1 MSTKTAMSNQPNS
14 KSINGKNLVLL
25 NKSATLKKIKKH
37 WQLHLLIFIPLVFL
51 ITFKY
56 VPMAGVVIAFKDYS
70 VVKGIAGSDW
80 VGLKY
85 FEYFFNSPNFAL
97 LIKNTLGL
105 SIYGLIVGFI
115 CPIILALA
123 LNEVQ
128 NARFKKFAQTLTY
141 APYFISTVIMVSII
155 ILFLS
160 PSAGLLNNILGL
172 FGIEANNFLG
182 NPSYFKSIYVWSDVW
197 QNAGY
202 ATIIY
207 LAALAG
213 VDTQLYE
220 AAKVDGA
227 NRLQKIINVDIPGIL
242 PIIIVLLILNI
253 GTIMSLGF
261 EKIYLLQNPLN
272 INSSEVISTYV
283 YKIGL
288 LGANFSFASAVGLFN
303 SIVNFILIIS
313 ANTISKKFSSSSL
326 W

>member
-1 MSTKTAMSNQPNS
+1 MKVELLDHKQLKNVGIEKEVVS
-14 KSINGKNLVLL
+14 KHSR
-25 NKSATLKKIKKH
+25 LKKIRKH
-37 WQLHLLIFIPLVFL
+37 WQLYFLVAIPLIFL

-56 VPMAGVVIAFKDYS
+56 VPMAGIVIAFKDYS
-70 VVKGIAGSDW
+70 VVKGVFGSEWAGM
-80 VGLKY
+80 KY
-85 FEYFFNSPNFAL
+85 FQSFFQSPNFSL
-97 LIKNTLGL
+97 LLKNTLGL
-105 SIYGLIVGFI
+105 SVYGLIVGFI

-128 NARFKKFAQTLTY
+128 NARFKKLVQTITY

-160 PSAGLLNNILGL
+160 PNAGFVNNILGL
-172 FGIEANNFLG
+172 FGIEPINFLG
-182 NPSYFKSIYVWSDVW
+182 NPTYFKSIYVWSDVW
-197 QNAGY
+197 QNTGY

-227 NRLQKIINVDIPGIL
+227 NRFQKIMNVDLPGIF
-242 PIIIVLLILNI
+242 PIIIVLLILNV
-253 GTIMSLGF
+253 GSIMSLGF
-261 EKIYLLQNPLN
+261 EKIYLLQNPMN
-272 INSSEVISTYV
+272 TDSSEVISTYV
-283 YKIGL
+283 YKVGL

-303 SIVNFILIIS
+303 SIVNFILIFT
-313 ANTISKKFSSSSL
+313 ANSISKRFSSSSL

>member
-1 MSTKTAMSNQPNS
+1 MDIEEISQPNTQGVNVREVIIRK
-14 KSINGKNLVLL
+14 KSPFKRM
-25 NKSATLKKIKKH
+25 KKH
-37 WQLHLLIFIPLVFL
+37 WQLYILVAIPLVFL

-56 VPMAGVVIAFKDYS
+56 VPMAGIIIAFKDYS

-80 VGLKY
+80 VGMKY
-85 FEYFFNSPNFAL
+85 FKYFFDSPNFSL

-105 SIYGLIVGFI
+105 SIYGLIAGFI

-123 LNEVQ
+123 LNEVA
-128 NARFKKFAQTLTY
+128 NARFKKFVQTITY

-160 PSAGLLNNILGL
+160 PNAGLINNILSL
-172 FGIEANNFLG
+172 FGMEANNFLG
-182 NPSYFKSIYVWSDVW
+182 NPAYFKSIYVWSDVW
-197 QNAGY
+197 QNTGY

-213 VDTQLYE
+213 VDTELYE

-227 NRLQKIINVDIPGIL
+227 NRFQKIMNVDIPGIL
-242 PIIIVLLILNI
+242 PIIIVLLILNV
-253 GTIMSLGF
+253 GNIMSLGF

-272 INSSEVISTYV
+272 INSSEVIATYV
-283 YKIGL
+283 YKVGL
-288 LGANFSFASAVGLFN
+288 LGANFSFAAAVGLFN

-313 ANTISKKFSSSSL
+313 ANSISKRFSSSSL

>member
-1 MSTKTAMSNQPNS
+1 MSTKIVTNNQLDL
-14 KSINGKNLVLL
+14 KGIKGKNLVLK
-25 NKSATLKKIKKH
+25 KSTTLKKIKKH
-37 WQLHLLIFIPLVFL
+37 WQLHLLVLIPLIFL

-56 VPMAGVVIAFKDYS
+56 VPMAGIVIAFKDYS
-70 VVKGIAGSDW
+70 VVKGIFGSDW
-80 VGLKY
+80 AGMKY
-85 FEYFFNSPNFAL
+85 FQSFFESPNFAL

-105 SIYGLIVGFI
+105 SVYGLVVGFI
-115 CPIILALA
+115 CPIVLALA

-128 NARFKKFAQTLTY
+128 NARFKKFVQTITY

-160 PSAGLLNNILGL
+160 PSAGIINNILGV
-172 FGIEANNFLG
+172 FGIDPINFLG
-182 NPSYFKSIYVWSDVW
+182 KPSYFSSIYVWSDVW
-197 QNAGY
+197 QNTGY

-227 NRLQKIINVDIPGIL
+227 NRFQKIMNVDLPGIM
-242 PIIIVLLILNI
+242 PIIIILLILNI
-253 GTIMSLGF
+253 GNIMSLGF

-272 INSSEVISTYV
+272 TNSSEIISTYV
-283 YKIGL
+283 YKVGL
-288 LGANFSFASAVGLFN
+288 LGANFSFAAAVGLFN
-303 SIVNFILIIS
+303 SIINFVLIIS
-313 ANTISKKFSSSSL
+313 ANTISKRFSSSSL